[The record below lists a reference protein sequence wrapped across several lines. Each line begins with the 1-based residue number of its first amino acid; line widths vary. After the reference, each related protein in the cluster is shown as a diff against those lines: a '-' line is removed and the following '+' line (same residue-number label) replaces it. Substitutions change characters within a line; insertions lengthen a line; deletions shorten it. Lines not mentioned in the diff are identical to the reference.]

1 MSGSAGTGT
10 GVAPAHAVVVSFF
23 ATIRDAFGDDE
34 VSVPLERARSVRHL
48 LDGLCTSPGR
58 EHAVRDE
65 RGALRRDLTLLVN
78 GHHVD
83 ALGGLDAP
91 LKSGDVVSV
100 FPQLFGG

>member
-1 MSGSAGTGT
+1 MSAPDGIAT
-10 GVAPAHAVVVSFF
+10 GVAPAPAVVVSFF

-34 VSVPLERARSVRHL
+34 VSVPMERARSVRHL

-58 EHAVRDE
+58 EQAVHDE

-78 GHHVD
+78 GHHIG
-83 ALGGLDAP
+83 ALGGLDTP